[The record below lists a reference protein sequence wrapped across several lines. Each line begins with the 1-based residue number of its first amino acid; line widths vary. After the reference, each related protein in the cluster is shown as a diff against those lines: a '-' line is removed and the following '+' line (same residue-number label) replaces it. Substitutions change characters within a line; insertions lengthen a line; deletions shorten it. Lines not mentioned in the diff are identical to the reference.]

1 MRLERAAEQALT
13 SVLDKEGAKHH
24 ASEGAIVAMTPDG
37 AVTAMVGGRSYQ
49 HSSFNRATEA
59 RRPPGSAF
67 KPFVYLA
74 AIEAGYRPNNVVVDE
89 PLRIGNW
96 QPQNYTGRYLGP
108 MALEDAFA
116 QSINTVAAR
125 LGEAVGRPR
134 IIRLAQSFGISTPLQ
149 PVPSLALGSEGVGV
163 MELTGA
169 YAPFANGGDAI
180 IPHAILRVLS
190 KNGAVIYDRRGAGAG
205 KVADMQSIGLMNEML
220 TRVVD
225 VGTGRA
231 AHVPGQITGGK
242 TGTGQDHRDA
252 WFVGFTT
259 HMIAGVWIGN
269 DDFSPMKDVSGGN
282 LPAEVFKKFMIAA
295 NQGLPMEQLPGVLE
309 VQEQAP
315 PMPPEELSASA
326 SPGARQQSP
335 YYSDPDDSGP
345 IGALFRG
352 LGRIFGN

>member
-1 MRLERAAEQALT
+1 
-13 SVLDKEGAKHH
+13 
-24 ASEGAIVAMTPDG
+24 MTPDG

-74 AIEAGYRPNNVVVDE
+74 AIEAGYRPENIVVDE

-96 QPQNYTGRYLGP
+96 QPQNYTNRYLGP
-108 MALEDAFA
+108 MELEDAFA

-134 IIRLAQSFGISTPLQ
+134 IIQLARTFGISSPLQ

-169 YAPFANGGDAI
+169 YAPFANGGDAV

-190 KNGAVIYDRRGAGAG
+190 KNGAVVYDRRGAGPG
-205 KVADMQSIGLMNEML
+205 KVAELQSIGLMNEML

-225 VGTGRA
+225 AGTGRA
-231 AHVPGQITGGK
+231 ARIPGQITGGK